1 MKNNWIKLLGLLLVS
16 GALFWTSCGSDDDL
30 VIDTGSGTI
39 NASNGLYL
47 TVAGEDPSTTAQL
60 TSENVETDGFASQ
73 ERSGFVGGYMYLEA
87 GDYNVVQVTDKEI
100 TTTIGGTSE
109 TVTDEG
115 SSCDFNEYTVV
126 STVEDGDAFNVAASG
141 LYRVTHDQQTNELV
155 MYQIDAPGIIGA
167 ATPGGWDTDTPLTGS
182 VSADGGSWSASG
194 IVLRS
199 GQFKIRMNC
208 RWSID
213 RRVDSNAG
221 FDAANGYQLYTNF
234 GGSSDLLLNG
244 NDGNNIELTEDGE
257 YTVTANWDPQ
267 AGWTLN
273 LDRTGDAPELTFNP
287 NDYQFGIIGAATTG
301 GWDSDQNMF
310 HKFTNDVHTWYGVV
324 SLTDGEYKFRINDA
338 WNFDLGGSIDALSPG
353 GANLVSPGPGTY
365 YVTLSTADEG
375 ATWTATMELGGWGI
389 IGEGGP
395 TMGWDND
402 TQMTLLSME
411 NGVTTYTLTG
421 AFTTGEWKMRAGSQW
436 DLNLGGDLGFLTV
449 DGSNLTMTEAGTYT
463 VNLSFDG
470 EVYSATVELQ

>member
-1 MKNNWIKLLGLLLVS
+1 
-16 GALFWTSCGSDDDL
+16 
-30 VIDTGSGTI
+30 
-39 NASNGLYL
+39 
-47 TVAGEDPSTTAQL
+47 
-60 TSENVETDGFASQ
+60 
-73 ERSGFVGGYMYLEA
+73 
-87 GDYNVVQVTDKEI
+87 
-100 TTTIGGTSE
+100 
-109 TVTDEG
+109 
-115 SSCDFNEYTVV
+115 
-126 STVEDGDAFNVAASG
+126 
-141 LYRVTHDQQTNELV
+141 
-155 MYQIDAPGIIGA
+155 
-167 ATPGGWDTDTPLTGS
+167 
-182 VSADGGSWSASG
+182 
-194 IVLRS
+194 
-199 GQFKIRMNC
+199 
-208 RWSID
+208 
-213 RRVDSNAG
+213 
-221 FDAANGYQLYTNF
+221 
-234 GGSSDLLLNG
+234 
-244 NDGNNIELTEDGE
+244 
-257 YTVTANWDPQ
+257 
-267 AGWTLN
+267 
-273 LDRTGDAPELTFNP
+273 
-287 NDYQFGIIGAATTG
+287 
-301 GWDSDQNMF
+301 MF

-470 EVYSATVELQ
+470 EEYSATAELQ